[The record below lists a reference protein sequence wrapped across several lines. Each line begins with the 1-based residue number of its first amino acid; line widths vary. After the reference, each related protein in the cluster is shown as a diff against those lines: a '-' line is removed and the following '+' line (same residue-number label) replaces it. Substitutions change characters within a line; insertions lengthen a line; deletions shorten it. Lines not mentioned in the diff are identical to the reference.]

1 MGGAACQSP
10 YFMAQGK
17 DDFVKFWGKYLT
29 SERSVLYIL
38 ALGFDPRTP
47 YCVGMLND
55 AAPKSDIRY
64 RVIRYDEGG
73 KGEGVDAYARS
84 LQVRNEEAI
93 ARAIP
98 ESRREDVRVRMGQG
112 GDQATAVDAL
122 RNCARDEDFERY
134 TDIVV
139 DISAMPPDVYFPALK
154 KILSCARSAVPGVGA
169 ASSADPGPRSGGAA
183 PTQSVYVVASENA
196 ELDSVITPA
205 GLGEQSSYMHALSGG
220 LQLES
225 QRHRPKVWIPVLGGG
240 RESQLKKIYQDVQP
254 DAAAPVLPHPS
265 ADPYRAQKILLA
277 YREILFDSLG
287 MDSAGFVYAH
297 EANPFETCRRISD
310 TATRYSKSFGILGG
324 CHVVL
329 SPLSNKMQGLG
340 CLMAAM
346 DLGAGG
352 QSTGIA
358 YVENNLYRLGAGGAE
373 IDEMSRRSV
382 PVVAA
387 LSGECY
393 GE

>member
-1 MGGAACQSP
+1 MSSAVCRSP
-10 YFMAQGK
+10 YFMTRGK
-17 DDFVKFWGKYLT
+17 SDFVKFWGEYLS

-38 ALGFDPRTP
+38 ALGFDPRTLD
-47 YCVGMLND
+47 CVGMLND
-55 AAPKSDIRY
+55 AAPGSDIRY
-64 RVIRYDEGG
+64 RVIRYDEREQ
-73 KGEGVDAYARS
+73 GEEGDDYASS
-84 LQVRNEEAI
+84 LQVRNEEAM
-93 ARAIP
+93 ACVIP
-98 ESRREDVRVRMGQG
+98 ESKREEARVRMGQG

-154 KILSCARSAVPGVGA
+154 KILGCTRPAAPGAGVVSVAEPGQRSA
-169 ASSADPGPRSGGAA
+169 GAA
-183 PTQSVYVVASENA
+183 PTPSVYVVASENA
-196 ELDSVITPA
+196 ELDSAITPA
-205 GLGEQSSYMHALSGG
+205 GLGEQSSYMHALSGD
-220 LQLES
+220 LHLES
-225 QRHRPKVWIPVLGGG
+225 QRHRPKVWMPVLGSG
-240 RESQLKKIYQDVQP
+240 RGAQLKKIYQDVQP

-265 ADPYRAQKILLA
+265 ADPYRAQKTLLE

-287 MDSAGFVYAH
+287 MDSASFVYAH

-310 TATRYSKSFGILGG
+310 TATRYSKSFGILDG

-346 DLGAGG
+346 DLSTAG
-352 QSTGIA
+352 QSAGIA
-358 YVENNLYRLGAGGAE
+358 YVENRSYRLGVGGEAIE
-373 IDEMSRRSV
+373 EMSRRSM

-393 GE
+393 DK